1 MKHILSSII
10 LATITIGCFAQSDYK
25 LTGKSDKIS
34 HLIKFMP
41 ADKMVGKASE
51 QGRDRLDSTYY
62 LDTRIY
68 EFPYESKKEQQDVK
82 NLIAAILQAHDLDM
96 PHYTGGFSASNLLR
110 TDNPIESKRL
120 QMYFGENIA
129 PFVVGGK
136 GRNYA
141 VVRFN
146 SKQNPYYRHVIGI
159 EWWLER
165 MNNKHQVVKFQTF
178 RIFGPFSKEHYE
190 YALKQSNISKADV
203 ETDDLYADYIE
214 RFERVVRSGDVETD
228 DLYGDYIDDLYAD
241 YIGDDGPFLKMSK
254 NWRLEGGILIGGE
267 FTTNH
272 MLSEVRVLAKL
283 LDTSTDDTSKR
294 AAVKS
299 INKRVTILLTTATDE
314 EKTELY
320 RILNDIPGYYVQVT
334 PPNGVV
340 VTRSFAWYIDALP
353 KLDVLSISWI
363 QPGSPNCIYIDENNE
378 EKPANFLLQVFLNSL
393 DDMDILLED

>member
-34 HLIKFMP
+34 HLIKFMS

-129 PFVVGGK
+129 PFVVGGR

-190 YALKQSNISKADV
+190 YALQQSNRSKD
-203 ETDDLYADYIE
+203 
-214 RFERVVRSGDVETD
+214 DVETD
-228 DLYGDYIDDLYAD
+228 DLYGDYI
-241 YIGDDGPFLKMSK
+241 IDDGPFLKISK
-254 NWRLEGGILIGGE
+254 NMRLEGGILIGGE
-267 FTTNH
+267 LTTNH
-272 MLSEVRVLAKL
+272 MLSEVRVLGKL
-283 LDTSTDDTSKR
+283 LVTSTDETSKR

-299 INKRVTILLTTATDE
+299 INKRVTTLLTTSTDE

-320 RILNDIPGYYVQVT
+320 RILNDIPGYYVQVN
-334 PPNGVV
+334 PPNGTIL
-340 VTRSFAWYIDALP
+340 TRSFAWYIDALP
-353 KLDVLSISWI
+353 TLDVLCNSWI
-363 QPGSPNCIYIDENNE
+363 QTGSPNCVYLDENNE

-393 DDMDILLED
+393 DDMGILLEN

>member
-129 PFVVGGK
+129 PFVVGGR

-190 YALKQSNISKADV
+190 YALKQSNISEA
-203 ETDDLYADYIE
+203 
-214 RFERVVRSGDVETD
+214 DVETD

-272 MLSEVRVLAKL
+272 MLPEVRVLAKL

-340 VTRSFAWYIDALP
+340 LTRSFAWYIDALP
-353 KLDVLSISWI
+353 KLDVLHISWI

>member
-203 ETDDLYADYIE
+203 ETDDN
-214 RFERVVRSGDVETD
+214 VETD
-228 DLYGDYIDDLYAD
+228 DLYGDYIR
-241 YIGDDGPFLKMSK
+241 DDGPFLKISK
-254 NWRLEGGILIGGE
+254 NWRLEGGIVIGE
-267 FTTNH
+267 LTAKH
-272 MLSEVRVLAKL
+272 MLSEVRVLGKL

-299 INKRVTILLTTATDE
+299 INKRVTTLLGMATEE
-314 EKTELY
+314 EKNEMFH
-320 RILNDIPGYYVQVT
+320 ILNDIPGYYVLITT
-334 PPNGVV
+334 PDGIDL
-340 VTRSFAWYIDALP
+340 TRSFAWYINALP
-353 KLDVLSISWI
+353 KLDVLCISWKL
-363 QPGSPNCIYIDENNE
+363 PDSPNCIYIDENNE
-378 EKPANFLLQVFLNSL
+378 EKPANFLLHVYLNSL

>member
-10 LATITIGCFAQSDYK
+10 LATIAIGCFAQSDYK

-96 PHYTGGFSASNLLR
+96 PHYTGGFSTSNLLR

-129 PFVVGGK
+129 PFVVGGR

-203 ETDDLYADYIE
+203 ETE
-214 RFERVVRSGDVETD
+214 
-228 DLYGDYIDDLYAD
+228 DLYGDYTQFLRNLLGCIDVETEDLYGD
-241 YIGDDGPFLKMSK
+241 YTRQDGPFLKISK
-254 NWRLEGGILIGGE
+254 NGRIEGIVIGE
-267 FTTNH
+267 SPAKH
-272 MLSEVRVLAKL
+272 MLSEVRVLGKL
-283 LDTSTDDTSKR
+283 LGTSTDETSKR

-299 INKRVTILLTTATDE
+299 INKRVTTLLTTATEE

-320 RILNDIPGYYVQVT
+320 HILNEIPGYYVQVT

-340 VTRSFAWYIDALP
+340 LTRSFAWYINALP
-353 KLDVLSISWI
+353 KLDVLCNSWI
-363 QPGSPNCIYIDENNE
+363 QTGSPNCIYRDENNE

-393 DDMDILLED
+393 DDMDILLEN

>member
-34 HLIKFMP
+34 HLIKFMS

-129 PFVVGGK
+129 PFVVGGR

-165 MNNKHQVVKFQTF
+165 MNNKRQVVKFQTF

-190 YALKQSNISKADV
+190 YALKQSNISKDDV
-203 ETDDLYADYIE
+203 ETDD
-214 RFERVVRSGDVETD
+214 VEM
-228 DLYGDYIDDLYAD
+228 DDLYAD
-241 YIGDDGPFLKMSK
+241 YIGDDGPFLKMGK
-254 NWRLEGGILIGGE
+254 CRLEGGIIIGGE

-272 MLSEVRVLAKL
+272 MLSEVRVLGKL
-283 LDTSTDDTSKR
+283 LVTSTDETSKR

-299 INKRVTILLTTATDE
+299 INKRVTILLTTSTDE

-320 RILNDIPGYYVQVT
+320 RILNDIPGYYVQVN
-334 PPNGVV
+334 PPNG
-340 VTRSFAWYIDALP
+340 TILTKSFAWYIDALP
-353 KLDVLSISWI
+353 QLDVLCNSWI
-363 QPGSPNCIYIDENNE
+363 QTGSPNCVYLDENNE
-378 EKPANFLLQVFLNSL
+378 EKPANFLLQVFLNSW
-393 DDMDILLED
+393 DDMGILLEN

>member
-10 LATITIGCFAQSDYK
+10 LAIITIGCFAQSDYK

-34 HLIKFMP
+34 HLIKFMS

-165 MNNKHQVVKFQTF
+165 MNNKRQVVKFQTF

-190 YALKQSNISKADV
+190 YALKQSNRSRDNAQVEGLPLSLVDKDYTGHSINYMRVNENGRIEEIS
-203 ETDDLYADYIE
+203 
-214 RFERVVRSGDVETD
+214 
-228 DLYGDYIDDLYAD
+228 
-241 YIGDDGPFLKMSK
+241 IGESPAKY
-254 NWRLEGGILIGGE
+254 
-267 FTTNH
+267 
-272 MLSEVRVLAKL
+272 MLSEMRVLGNLYKK
-283 LDTSTDDTSKR
+283 STDEASKR
-294 AAVKS
+294 ATVKS
-299 INKRVTILLTTATDE
+299 INKRVTTLLGMATEE
-314 EKTELY
+314 EKNEMFH
-320 RILNDIPGYYVQVT
+320 ILNDIPGYYVQVT
-334 PPNGVV
+334 LPNGVV
-340 VTRSFAWYIDALP
+340 LTRSFAWYINALP
-353 KLDVLSISWI
+353 KLDVLCNSWI
-363 QPGSPNCIYIDENNE
+363 QTGSPNCVYLDENNE
-378 EKPANFLLQVFLNSL
+378 EKPANILLQVFLNSL
-393 DDMDILLED
+393 DNMDILLED

>member
-34 HLIKFMP
+34 HLIKFMS

-129 PFVVGGK
+129 PFVVGGR

-165 MNNKHQVVKFQTF
+165 MNNKRQVVKFQTF

-190 YALKQSNISKADV
+190 YALKQSNISKDDV
-203 ETDDLYADYIE
+203 ETDD
-214 RFERVVRSGDVETD
+214 VEM
-228 DLYGDYIDDLYAD
+228 DDLYAD
-241 YIGDDGPFLKMSK
+241 YIGDDGPFLKMGK
-254 NWRLEGGILIGGE
+254 CRLEGGIIIGGE

-272 MLSEVRVLAKL
+272 MLSEVRVLGKL
-283 LDTSTDDTSKR
+283 LVTSTDETSKR

-299 INKRVTILLTTATDE
+299 INKRVTILLTTSTDE

-320 RILNDIPGYYVQVT
+320 RILNDIPGYYVQVN
-334 PPNGVV
+334 PPNGTIL
-340 VTRSFAWYIDALP
+340 TRSFAWYIDALP
-353 KLDVLSISWI
+353 QLDVLCNSWI
-363 QPGSPNCIYIDENNE
+363 QTGSPNCVYLDENNE
-378 EKPANFLLQVFLNSL
+378 EKPANFLLQVFLNSW
-393 DDMDILLED
+393 DDMGILLEN

>member
-10 LATITIGCFAQSDYK
+10 LATIAIGCFAQSK
-25 LTGKSDKIS
+25 GEAMPQSNKIE
-34 HLIKFMP
+34 HLIKTWP
-41 ADKMVGKASE
+41 ANWMIGKAGE

-68 EFPYESKKEQQDVK
+68 EYSYDSKKEQQGVK
-82 NLIAAILQAHDLDM
+82 DAVALILRAYDQDM
-96 PHYTGGFSASNLLR
+96 PHCTGGFCSSNLLR
-110 TDNPIESKRL
+110 VDNPIESKKL
-120 QMYFGENIA
+120 EMYYGENIA

-141 VVRFN
+141 VLRFN

-165 MNNKHQVVKFQTF
+165 VDRKHQVAKFRTF

-190 YALKQSNISKADV
+190 YALKQSNISKTDVETDDFDV
-203 ETDDLYADYIE
+203 ETDDLYADYI
-214 RFERVVRSGDVETD
+214 R
-228 DLYGDYIDDLYAD
+228 
-241 YIGDDGPFLKMSK
+241 DDGPFLKISK
-254 NWRLEGGILIGGE
+254 NCRIEGIVIGE
-267 FTTNH
+267 SPAKH
-272 MLSEVRVLAKL
+272 MLSEVRVLGKL
-283 LDTSTDDTSKR
+283 LVTSTDETSKR

-299 INKRVTILLTTATDE
+299 INKRVTTLLTTSTE
-314 EKTELY
+314 EGKTELY

-340 VTRSFAWYIDALP
+340 LTRSFAWYINALP
-353 KLDVLSISWI
+353 KLDVLCNSWI
-363 QPGSPNCIYIDENNE
+363 QPGSPNCVYLDENNE

-393 DDMDILLED
+393 DDMDILLEN

>member
-1 MKHILSSII
+1 MKHFLSSII
-10 LATITIGCFAQSDYK
+10 LATMAIGCFAQSK
-25 LTGKSDKIS
+25 GETMPQSNKIE
-34 HLIKFMP
+34 HLIKTWP
-41 ADKMVGKASE
+41 ANWMIGKAGE

-68 EFPYESKKEQQDVK
+68 EYSYDSKKEQQGVK
-82 NLIAAILQAHDLDM
+82 DAVALILRAYDQDM
-96 PHYTGGFSASNLLR
+96 PHYTGGFCSSNLLR
-110 TDNPIESKRL
+110 VDNPIESKKL
-120 QMYFGENIA
+120 EMYYGENIA

-141 VVRFN
+141 VLRFN

-159 EWWLER
+159 DWWLER

-203 ETDDLYADYIE
+203 ETDDL
-214 RFERVVRSGDVETD
+214 T
-228 DLYGDYIDDLYAD
+228 DDLYAD

-267 FTTNH
+267 FTTKH
-272 MLSEVRVLAKL
+272 MLSEVRVLGKL
-283 LDTSTDDTSKR
+283 LVTSTDETSKR
-294 AAVKS
+294 ATVKS
-299 INKRVTILLTTATDE
+299 INRRVTTLLTTATDE

-334 PPNGVV
+334 LPNGVV
-340 VTRSFAWYIDALP
+340 LTRSFAWYINALP
-353 KLDVLSISWI
+353 KLDVLCNSWI

-393 DDMDILLED
+393 DNMDILLEN

>member
-129 PFVVGGK
+129 PFVVGGR

-165 MNNKHQVVKFQTF
+165 MNNKRQVVKFQTF

-203 ETDDLYADYIE
+203 ETDDLYADYI
-214 RFERVVRSGDVETD
+214 
-228 DLYGDYIDDLYAD
+228 DDLYAD
-241 YIGDDGPFLKMSK
+241 YIGDDGPFLKIK
-254 NWRLEGGILIGGE
+254 NERLEGGILIGE

-272 MLSEVRVLAKL
+272 MLSEVRVLGKL
-283 LDTSTDDTSKR
+283 LVTSTDETSKR

-299 INKRVTILLTTATDE
+299 INKRVTTLLTTSTEE

-320 RILNDIPGYYVQVT
+320 RILNDIPGYYVQVYL
-334 PPNGVV
+334 PNGTIL
-340 VTRSFAWYIDALP
+340 TRSFAWYINALP
-353 KLDVLSISWI
+353 KLDISCNSWI
-363 QPGSPNCIYIDENNE
+363 QLGSPNCVYLDENNE
-378 EKPANFLLQVFLNSL
+378 EKPANILLQVFLNSL

>member
-34 HLIKFMP
+34 HLIKFMS

-129 PFVVGGK
+129 PFVVGGR

-190 YALKQSNISKADV
+190 YALKQSNISKDDV
-203 ETDDLYADYIE
+203 ETDD
-214 RFERVVRSGDVETD
+214 VEM
-228 DLYGDYIDDLYAD
+228 DDLYAD

-272 MLSEVRVLAKL
+272 MLSEVRILGKL
-283 LDTSTDDTSKR
+283 LVTSTDETSKR

-299 INKRVTILLTTATDE
+299 INKRVTILLTTSTDE

-320 RILNDIPGYYVQVT
+320 RILNDIPGYYVQVN
-334 PPNGVV
+334 PPNGTIL
-340 VTRSFAWYIDALP
+340 TRSFAWYIDALP
-353 KLDVLSISWI
+353 QLDVLCNSWI
-363 QPGSPNCIYIDENNE
+363 QTGSPNCVYLDENNE

-393 DDMDILLED
+393 DDMGILLEN

>member
-34 HLIKFMP
+34 HLIKFMS

-129 PFVVGGK
+129 PFVVGGR

-203 ETDDLYADYIE
+203 ETDDN
-214 RFERVVRSGDVETD
+214 VETD
-228 DLYGDYIDDLYAD
+228 DLYGDYIR
-241 YIGDDGPFLKMSK
+241 DDGPFLKISK
-254 NWRLEGGILIGGE
+254 NWRLEGGIVIGE
-267 FTTNH
+267 LTAKH
-272 MLSEVRVLAKL
+272 MLSEVRVLGKL

-299 INKRVTILLTTATDE
+299 INKRVTTLLGMATEE
-314 EKTELY
+314 EKNEMFH
-320 RILNDIPGYYVQVT
+320 ILNDIPGYYVLITT
-334 PPNGVV
+334 PDGIDL
-340 VTRSFAWYIDALP
+340 TRSFAWYINALP
-353 KLDVLSISWI
+353 KLDVLCISWKL
-363 QPGSPNCIYIDENNE
+363 PDSPKCVYLDKDNE
-378 EKPANFLLQVFLNSL
+378 EKPANFLLHVYLNSL

>member
-10 LATITIGCFAQSDYK
+10 LATIAIGCFAQSDYK

-34 HLIKFMP
+34 HLIKFMS

-129 PFVVGGK
+129 PFVVGGR

-190 YALKQSNISKADV
+190 YALKQSNISKDDV
-203 ETDDLYADYIE
+203 ETDD
-214 RFERVVRSGDVETD
+214 VEM
-228 DLYGDYIDDLYAD
+228 DDLYAD

-272 MLSEVRVLAKL
+272 MLSEVRILGKL
-283 LDTSTDDTSKR
+283 LVTSTDETSKR

-299 INKRVTILLTTATDE
+299 INKRVTILLTTSTDE

-320 RILNDIPGYYVQVT
+320 RILNDIPGYYVQVN
-334 PPNGVV
+334 PPNGTIL
-340 VTRSFAWYIDALP
+340 TRSFAWYIDALP
-353 KLDVLSISWI
+353 QLDVLCNSWI
-363 QPGSPNCIYIDENNE
+363 QTGSPNCVYLDENNE
-378 EKPANFLLQVFLNSL
+378 EKPANFLLQVFLNSW
-393 DDMDILLED
+393 DDMGILLEN

>member
-129 PFVVGGK
+129 PFVVGGR

-165 MNNKHQVVKFQTF
+165 MNNKRQVVKFQTF

-190 YALKQSNISKADV
+190 YALKQSNISRDNAQV
-203 ETDDLYADYIE
+203 EGLPLSLVDKDYTGHSINYMRVNENGRIE
-214 RFERVVRSGDVETD
+214 EIS
-228 DLYGDYIDDLYAD
+228 
-241 YIGDDGPFLKMSK
+241 IGES
-254 NWRLEGGILIGGE
+254 RAIY
-267 FTTNH
+267 
-272 MLSEVRVLAKL
+272 MLSEMRMLGNLYKK
-283 LDTSTDDTSKR
+283 STDEASKR
-294 AAVKS
+294 ATVKS
-299 INKRVTILLTTATDE
+299 INKRVTTLLGMDT
-314 EKTELY
+314 EKEKY
-320 RILNDIPGYYVQVT
+320 EMFHILNDIPGYYVLITT
-334 PPNGVV
+334 PDGIDL
-340 VTRSFAWYIDALP
+340 TRSFAWYINALP
-353 KLDVLSISWI
+353 KLDVLCISWKL
-363 QPGSPNCIYIDENNE
+363 PDSPKCVYLDKDNE
-378 EKPANFLLQVFLNSL
+378 EKPANFLLHVYLNSL

>member
-34 HLIKFMP
+34 HLIKFMS

-129 PFVVGGK
+129 PFVVGGR

-190 YALKQSNISKADV
+190 YALQQSNRSKD
-203 ETDDLYADYIE
+203 
-214 RFERVVRSGDVETD
+214 DVETD
-228 DLYGDYIDDLYAD
+228 DLYGDYI
-241 YIGDDGPFLKMSK
+241 IDDGPFLKISK
-254 NWRLEGGILIGGE
+254 NMRLEGGILIGGE
-267 FTTNH
+267 LTTNH
-272 MLSEVRVLAKL
+272 MLSEVRVLGKL
-283 LDTSTDDTSKR
+283 LVTSTDETSKR

-299 INKRVTILLTTATDE
+299 INKRVTTLLTTSTDE

-320 RILNDIPGYYVQVT
+320 RILNDIPGYYVQVN
-334 PPNGVV
+334 PPNGTIL
-340 VTRSFAWYIDALP
+340 TRSFAWYIDALP
-353 KLDVLSISWI
+353 QLDVLCNSWI
-363 QPGSPNCIYIDENNE
+363 QTGSPNCVYLDENNE

-393 DDMDILLED
+393 DDMGILLEN

>member
-34 HLIKFMP
+34 HLIKFMS

-129 PFVVGGK
+129 PFVVGGR

-190 YALKQSNISKADV
+190 YALKQSNISKDDV
-203 ETDDLYADYIE
+203 ETDD
-214 RFERVVRSGDVETD
+214 VEM
-228 DLYGDYIDDLYAD
+228 DDLYAD
-241 YIGDDGPFLKMSK
+241 YIGDDGPFLKMGK
-254 NWRLEGGILIGGE
+254 CRLEGGIIIGGE

-272 MLSEVRVLAKL
+272 MLSEVRVLGKL
-283 LDTSTDDTSKR
+283 LVTSTDETSKR

-320 RILNDIPGYYVQVT
+320 RILNDIPGYYVQVN
-334 PPNGVV
+334 PPNG
-340 VTRSFAWYIDALP
+340 TILTKSFAWYIDALP
-353 KLDVLSISWI
+353 TLDVLCNSWI
-363 QPGSPNCIYIDENNE
+363 QTGSPNCVYLDENNE
-378 EKPANFLLQVFLNSL
+378 EKPANFLLQVFLNSW
-393 DDMDILLED
+393 DDMGILLEN

>member
-34 HLIKFMP
+34 HLIKFMS

-129 PFVVGGK
+129 PFVVGGR

-190 YALKQSNISKADV
+190 YALKQSNISKDDV
-203 ETDDLYADYIE
+203 ETDDVEMD
-214 RFERVVRSGDVETD
+214 DVEM
-228 DLYGDYIDDLYAD
+228 DDLYAD

-267 FTTNH
+267 FTTKH
-272 MLSEVRVLAKL
+272 MLSEVRVLGKL
-283 LDTSTDDTSKR
+283 LVTSTDETSKR

-299 INKRVTILLTTATDE
+299 INKRVTTLLTTSTDE

-320 RILNDIPGYYVQVT
+320 RILNDIPGYYVQVN
-334 PPNGVV
+334 PPNGTIL
-340 VTRSFAWYIDALP
+340 TRSFAWYIDALP
-353 KLDVLSISWI
+353 TLDVLCNSWI
-363 QPGSPNCIYIDENNE
+363 QTGSPNCVYLDENNE
-378 EKPANFLLQVFLNSL
+378 KKPANFLLQVFLNSW
-393 DDMDILLED
+393 DDMGILLEN

>member
-34 HLIKFMP
+34 HLIKFMS

-129 PFVVGGK
+129 PFVVGGR

-165 MNNKHQVVKFQTF
+165 MNNKRQVVKFQTF

-190 YALKQSNISKADV
+190 YALKQSNISKA
-203 ETDDLYADYIE
+203 
-214 RFERVVRSGDVETD
+214 DVETD

-272 MLSEVRVLAKL
+272 MLSEVRVLGKL
-283 LDTSTDDTSKR
+283 LDTSTDETSKR
-294 AAVKS
+294 ATVKS
-299 INKRVTILLTTATDE
+299 INRRVTTLLTTATDE

-334 PPNGVV
+334 LPNGAVL
-340 VTRSFAWYIDALP
+340 TRSFAWYINALP
-353 KLDVLSISWI
+353 KLDVLCNSWI
-363 QPGSPNCIYIDENNE
+363 QPGSPNCVYLDENNE

-393 DDMDILLED
+393 DNMDILLEN

>member
-34 HLIKFMP
+34 HLIKFMS

-129 PFVVGGK
+129 PFVVGGR

-165 MNNKHQVVKFQTF
+165 MNNKRQVVKFQTF

-190 YALKQSNISKADV
+190 YALQQSNISKADV
-203 ETDDLYADYIE
+203 ETEDVETEDLYADYI
-214 RFERVVRSGDVETD
+214 
-228 DLYGDYIDDLYAD
+228 I
-241 YIGDDGPFLKMSK
+241 DDGPFLKISK
-254 NWRLEGGILIGGE
+254 NMRLEGGILIGGE
-267 FTTNH
+267 LTTNH
-272 MLSEVRVLAKL
+272 MLSEVRVLGKL
-283 LDTSTDDTSKR
+283 LVTSTDETAKR

-299 INKRVTILLTTATDE
+299 INKRVTILLTTSTDE

-320 RILNDIPGYYVQVT
+320 RILNDIPGYYVQVN
-334 PPNGVV
+334 PPNG
-340 VTRSFAWYIDALP
+340 TILTKSFAWYIDALP
-353 KLDVLSISWI
+353 TLDVLCNSWI
-363 QPGSPNCIYIDENNE
+363 QTGSPNCVYLDENNE

-393 DDMDILLED
+393 DDMGILLEN

>member
-34 HLIKFMP
+34 HLIKFMS

-129 PFVVGGK
+129 PFVVGGR

-165 MNNKHQVVKFQTF
+165 VDRKHQVAKFRTF

-190 YALKQSNISKADV
+190 YALKQSNISKDDV
-203 ETDDLYADYIE
+203 ETDD
-214 RFERVVRSGDVETD
+214 VET
-228 DLYGDYIDDLYAD
+228 DDLYAD
-241 YIGDDGPFLKMSK
+241 YIGDDGPFLKMGK
-254 NWRLEGGILIGGE
+254 CRLEGGILIGGE

-272 MLSEVRVLAKL
+272 MLSEVRVLGKL

-294 AAVKS
+294 ATVKS
-299 INKRVTILLTTATDE
+299 INKRVTTLLTTSTDE
-314 EKTELY
+314 GKTELY

-340 VTRSFAWYIDALP
+340 LTRSFAWYINALP
-353 KLDVLSISWI
+353 KLDVLCNSWI
-363 QPGSPNCIYIDENNE
+363 QTGSPNCVYLDENNE

-393 DDMDILLED
+393 DDMDILLEN

>member
-129 PFVVGGK
+129 PFVVGGR

-203 ETDDLYADYIE
+203 ETDD
-214 RFERVVRSGDVETD
+214 VETD
-228 DLYGDYIDDLYAD
+228 DVETDDLYAD
-241 YIGDDGPFLKMSK
+241 YIGDDGPFLKMK
-254 NWRLEGGILIGGE
+254 NERLEGGIIIGE

-272 MLSEVRVLAKL
+272 MLPEVRVLGKL
-283 LDTSTDDTSKR
+283 LVTSTDETSKR

-299 INKRVTILLTTATDE
+299 INKRVTILLTTSTEE

-334 PPNGVV
+334 LPNGVV
-340 VTRSFAWYIDALP
+340 LTRSFAWYINALP

-393 DDMDILLED
+393 DDMDILLEN

>member
-34 HLIKFMP
+34 HLIKFMS

-120 QMYFGENIA
+120 QMYFGENLA
-129 PFVVGGK
+129 PFVVGGR

-190 YALKQSNISKADV
+190 YALKQSNISKDDV
-203 ETDDLYADYIE
+203 ETDD
-214 RFERVVRSGDVETD
+214 VEM
-228 DLYGDYIDDLYAD
+228 DDLYAD
-241 YIGDDGPFLKMSK
+241 YIGDDGPFLKMGK
-254 NWRLEGGILIGGE
+254 CRLEGGIIIGGE

-272 MLSEVRVLAKL
+272 MLSEVRVLGKL
-283 LDTSTDDTSKR
+283 LVTSTDETSKR

-320 RILNDIPGYYVQVT
+320 RILNDIPGYYVQVN
-334 PPNGVV
+334 PPNGTIL
-340 VTRSFAWYIDALP
+340 TRSFAWYIDALP
-353 KLDVLSISWI
+353 TLDVLCNSWI
-363 QPGSPNCIYIDENNE
+363 QTGSPNCVYLDENNE

-393 DDMDILLED
+393 DDMGILLEN

>member
-34 HLIKFMP
+34 HLIKFMS

-129 PFVVGGK
+129 PFVVGGR

-190 YALKQSNISKADV
+190 YALKQSNISKDDV
-203 ETDDLYADYIE
+203 ETDD
-214 RFERVVRSGDVETD
+214 VEM
-228 DLYGDYIDDLYAD
+228 DDLYAD
-241 YIGDDGPFLKMSK
+241 YIGDDGPFLKMGK
-254 NWRLEGGILIGGE
+254 CRLEGGILIGGE

-272 MLSEVRVLAKL
+272 MLSEVRVLGKL
-283 LDTSTDDTSKR
+283 LVTSTDETSKR

-299 INKRVTILLTTATDE
+299 INKRVTILLTTSTDE

-320 RILNDIPGYYVQVT
+320 RILNDIPGYYVQVN
-334 PPNGVV
+334 PPNGTIL
-340 VTRSFAWYIDALP
+340 TRSFAWYIDALP
-353 KLDVLSISWI
+353 QLDVLCNSWI
-363 QPGSPNCIYIDENNE
+363 QTGSPNCVYLDENNE
-378 EKPANFLLQVFLNSL
+378 EKPANFLLQVFLNSW
-393 DDMDILLED
+393 DDMGILLEN